1 MNKKRLSG
9 IAFLLLAAVF
19 AFASGVSADEE
30 RHVDHAQ
37 SEAVGTEEALLQM
50 VSGGSYYLDADIVL
64 SDTVEVDGEI
74 TLCLNGKLLQ
84 YENEAGSVFR
94 IGKEGSLTICDC
106 SEEAHLYSVGADG
119 LWSITDGAD
128 GKELR
133 GGAIIGGKG
142 EKSVIEGSEREHICG
157 GFAYVDGGS
166 LFLYGG
172 NIVGNR
178 ADYGGAVYLTDEG
191 YFEMNGGRICGNLS
205 GARGGGVFSH
215 DGKFVLQSGSVSQN
229 RSVKNG
235 GGISVEN
242 GCIFNMYG
250 GFVTGNTAGA
260 WGGGIENFSDIKI
273 RGGTVAENSAGE
285 DGGGIYNAGIINIS
299 GGSIRENSAKYGG
312 GVCNDNCLFIKDGTI
327 TSNLAQESGGGIYNG
342 ARLQLDGGTI
352 ASNTATVSGGGIE
365 NDGECVMFGGMIG
378 GSTADDANMAHLGG
392 GVCVYSGSFTMYGG
406 SIERNT
412 AVDGGGVENE
422 ALLVIKG
429 GAVAY
434 NFAELQGGGITNRG
448 DLLLCE
454 DAKVASNASGA
465 DESAYPGGG
474 IYWVAEEQSYLSV
487 SGEVDVT
494 GNTTGGKDANLVI
507 FGKEKLIVGN
517 AKEAMK
523 VGVTLLNDRNKAVS
537 GTVACVEDGSD
548 LSCFFSDGEDFLLR
562 LEDGELCLA
571 KKSKGAVI
579 MIVLLA
585 CAAGVAVIVPVAVIT
600 RRKKR
605 GFKK

>member
-9 IAFLLLAAVF
+9 MAFLLLAAVF
-19 AFASGVSADEE
+19 AFASAASADEGG
-30 RHVDHAQ
+30 HVDHAQ

-50 VSGGSYYLDADIVL
+50 ASGGSYYLDADIVL

-94 IGKEGSLTICDC
+94 IGKEGSLTVCDC

-119 LWSITDGAD
+119 LWSLADGAD

-133 GGAIIGGKG
+133 GGAILGGKG
-142 EKSVIEGSEREHICG
+142 EKSKIGESESERFCG

-166 LFLYGG
+166 LLLYGG

-205 GARGGGVFSH
+205 SVRGGGVFSYS
-215 DGKFVLQSGSVSQN
+215 GKFVLQGGSVLQN

-285 DGGGIYNAGIINIS
+285 DGGGIYNAGIINMS

-312 GVCNDNCLFIKDGTI
+312 GVCNDNALFIKDGTI

-342 ARLQLDGGTI
+342 AKLQLDGGTI

-378 GSTADDANMAHLGG
+378 GSTADDANMADLGG

-422 ALLVIKG
+422 ALFLMNG
-429 GAVAY
+429 GTVAY
-434 NFAELQGGGITNRG
+434 NFAAQQGGGITNRG
-448 DLLLCE
+448 ELILTGDTE
-454 DAKVASNASGA
+454 IVNNASGT
-465 DESAYPGGG
+465 DENAYAGGG
-474 IYWVAEEQSYLSV
+474 IYWIAEKESYLGV
-487 SGEVDVT
+487 SGAVNVT
-494 GNTTGGKDANLVI
+494 GNTTDGKDANLVVC
-507 FGKEKLIVGN
+507 GKGQISVTGEREGMQI
-517 AKEAMK
+517 
-523 VGVTLLNDRNKAVS
+523 GVTLLDGNKKAVS
-537 GTVACVEDGSD
+537 GTVAQTENGAF
-548 LSCFFSDGEDFLLR
+548 FFSDSEDFSLR
-562 LEDGELCLA
+562 VKDGEMSLA
-571 KKSKGAVI
+571 KKSAGAVI
-579 MIVLLA
+579 VIALIA
-585 CAAGVAVIVPVAVIT
+585 SAAGVAVIVLVAVKT
-600 RRKKR
+600 QRKPR